1 MSDSDRLSP
10 LLSLQWME
18 NLGTLC
24 EPLPGHSS
32 LFLPAIQ
39 GECWTY
45 RMGSQSQSMATT
57 VKIGEGG
64 VGPLGIFRHSERQGV
79 IDLNFMPPLSP
90 PPTVTAVH
98 LPYGK
103 YCILNCSTFPLKPT
117 MPMVHI
123 SLCLWQKFKK
133 GGGEGRFYPENDPE
147 FSLTDLITSHR
158 TTRGYE
164 QRPWRHTNLG
174 SNWGSISCMILSKL
188 RNLRLSFLICKKLWE

>member
-79 IDLNFMPPLSP
+79 IRGGSHSGDELGSGVQLSGVFILAPPLL
-90 PPTVTAVH
+90 A
-98 LPYGK
+98 
-103 YCILNCSTFPLKPT
+103 
-117 MPMVHI
+117 
-123 SLCLWQKFKK
+123 
-133 GGGEGRFYPENDPE
+133 
-147 FSLTDLITSHR
+147 
-158 TTRGYE
+158 
-164 QRPWRHTNLG
+164 
-174 SNWGSISCMILSKL
+174 
-188 RNLRLSFLICKKLWE
+188 